1 MTEPTSP
8 AVAPLSYDGTP
19 DSGLPLGR
27 HLGPRVGFGFDVH
40 AFGPGDHVW
49 LAGVR
54 VPHSHGIV
62 AHSDGDVLLHALC
75 DALLGAVA
83 LGDIGQHFPDTDPQ
97 WRGAASHQFVTHC
110 LGLVRARGYVVGNA
124 DLTLLAEAPRLKAYR
139 EPMQQRVAELLE
151 VPVDA
156 VGLKATTTEQMGFTG
171 RQEGLA
177 AQAAVMLWPAGTG
190 R

>member
-1 MTEPTSP
+1 MTEH
-8 AVAPLSYDGTP
+8 TP
-19 DSGLPLGR
+19 

-110 LGLVRARGYVVGNA
+110 LGLVRSRGSVVGC
-124 DLTLLAEAPRLKAYR
+124 DLVVFVA
-139 EPMQQRVAELLE
+139 MQQRVAELLE

-171 RQEGLA
+171 RREGLA
-177 AQAAVMLWPAGTG
+177 AQAAVMLWPAVTG
-190 R
+190 P